1 MSVLFSLPR
10 LATRW
15 GVGRTDGWHFRLH
28 WRRIRILE
36 LNFAGSFIRGRWRKC
51 ALKKLVEAE
60 RWRNGRHRQ
69 SDKTAARRKRKSCRY
84 NSAGICWQVG
94 TNSVSPSQEMAVAAI
109 CRLTGIECECLR
121 FFSSYIRLVTT
132 DEDNKRLKTELSEMK
147 ARHRLEIERIT
158 REKEQEME
166 EVHKRFVGNGWEN
179 KGLAEESLRLALF
192 ELWGERFH
200 AQAASENV
208 TLGRDILFVPL
219 GSYLIE
225 SFLAG

>member
-1 MSVLFSLPR
+1 
-10 LATRW
+10 
-15 GVGRTDGWHFRLH
+15 
-28 WRRIRILE
+28 
-36 LNFAGSFIRGRWRKC
+36 
-51 ALKKLVEAE
+51 
-60 RWRNGRHRQ
+60 
-69 SDKTAARRKRKSCRY
+69 
-84 NSAGICWQVG
+84 
-94 TNSVSPSQEMAVAAI
+94 
-109 CRLTGIECECLR
+109 
-121 FFSSYIRLVTT
+121 
-132 DEDNKRLKTELSEMK
+132 MK